1 MAATIALAGGCKGR
15 RNIVSPIYYI
25 ILVGFQED
33 SIEYRLQLQ
42 LQNETINLW

>member
-1 MAATIALAGGCKGR
+1 MVLQL
-15 RNIVSPIYYI
+15 

-33 SIEYRLQLQ
+33 SGEYRLQLQ